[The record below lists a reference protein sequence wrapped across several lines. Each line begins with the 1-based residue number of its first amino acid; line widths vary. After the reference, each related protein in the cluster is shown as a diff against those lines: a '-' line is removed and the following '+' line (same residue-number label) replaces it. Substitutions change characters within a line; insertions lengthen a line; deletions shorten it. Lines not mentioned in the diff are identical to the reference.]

1 MISKLT
7 AQQCDD
13 LIGYGDGEARVM
25 REMNCTAAELREAAL
40 NAGVEQCP
48 TCHWWAESHEMLNDT
63 QEVDKHCT
71 NCRIGDI

>member
-1 MISKLT
+1 
-7 AQQCDD
+7 
-13 LIGYGDGEARVM
+13 M